1 MDWWVLAIVS
11 VLALLLF
18 MGSGVPIAFSLGF
31 LAMIGLWLLW
41 PGPAPLQVLAT
52 TSFSVTANFVL
63 VAVPLFILM
72 AEVVLFSG
80 MSDDAFDAIHKWMG
94 WMPGGLAVSSIGACA
109 AFAAIT
115 GSSIANTV
123 TIGLVA
129 VPEMLNR
136 GYDKKLAP
144 GAVAAGGA
152 LGILIPPSI
161 VMILYGIMAEESIG
175 KLFFGGFVPGIITAI
190 IFVVYIMIRC
200 AMNPALAPKLP
211 SVSWRDRLGSLWKVW
226 GVVVLALAVLGS
238 IYTGICTP
246 TEAAGIGAAGAFLL
260 AIVYRK
266 LNWTNLRAAIL
277 RTAQTTSMILIIFI
291 GGMAFSHVM
300 AFLEIPQNLTAW
312 IGGLPVNRWLIMAMM
327 NFMLLC
333 LGCVIDPG
341 SIVIILTPIFLPVI
355 LALGFDP
362 VWFGVVFTMNME
374 MANITPPL
382 GYNLYVMK
390 GIVPEDVSM
399 ADIIRGILPFVALYA
414 LTIVIVMVF
423 PQLILWLPNQM
434 ITR

>member
-1 MDWWVLAIVS
+1 MDWWLLAIIAL
-11 VLALLLF
+11 LALLMF

-31 LAMIGLWLLW
+31 LALLGLWLFW
-41 PGPAPLQVLAT
+41 PGPAPLQLLAT
-52 TSFSVTANFVL
+52 TALSVTANFVL

-80 MSDDAFDAIHKWMG
+80 MSDDAFEAIHKWMG

-109 AFAAIT
+109 SFAAIT
-115 GSSIANTV
+115 GSSVANTA

-129 VPEMLNR
+129 VPEMLKR
-136 GYDKKLAP
+136 GYDKRLAP
-144 GAVAAGGA
+144 GSVAAGGA

-161 VMILYGIMAEESIG
+161 VMILYGVMAEKSIG
-175 KLFFGGFVPGIITAI
+175 KLFFGGFIPGFLTAL
-190 IFVVYIMIRC
+190 IFVIYIIIRC

-211 SVSWRDRLGSLWKVW
+211 SVTWRDRLGSLWKVW

-260 AIVYRK
+260 AIAYRR
-266 LNWTNLRAAIL
+266 LSFANLRGAVL

-312 IGGLPVNRWLIMAMM
+312 IGGLPVNRWWVMIMI
-327 NFMLLC
+327 NFMLLV
-333 LGCVIDPG
+333 LGCIIDPG

-355 LALGFDP
+355 LSLGFDP
-362 VWFGVVFTMNME
+362 IWFGVVFTMNME

-390 GIVPEDVSM
+390 GIVPPNVSM
-399 ADIIRGILPFVALYA
+399 GDIMRGIIPFVFLFA
-414 LTIVIVMVF
+414 LTIALVMLF
-423 PQLILWLPNQM
+423 PQLILWLPAQM